1 VVEDE
6 NHKFLGMIQLGE
18 NINLLLDVSN
28 HKDTCVGD
36 IMTVPP
42 AKIAPNDRPTKIIL
56 KFDQTN
62 AWYLP
67 VIEKMNLLGCFLNL
81 KFFTNTDYQL
91 WNLLM
96 TKKRSKTF
104 FI

>member
-28 HKDTCVGD
+28 HKETCVGD

-67 VIEKMNLLGCFLNL
+67 VIEKDEFIGML
-81 KFFTNTDYQL
+81 
-91 WNLLM
+91 
-96 TKKRSKTF
+96 SKSK
-104 FI
+104 ILHKYRLSIMESSDD